1 MSAAQDPHWVTIEEF
16 DRIAAQEEDR
26 ELELF
31 EGEVLEVTF
40 PVWKHAA
47 IQERLVDLLRPLAA
61 NKGIVRSEVTYQI
74 ARAIRPVKRRAD
86 IAYVSADR
94 SRTAHA
100 SGILDGAPDLV
111 IEVLSPSNS
120 AGRMYRLERL
130 CLTNGCQ
137 EFWTVDL
144 EDPSIRIVRD
154 NVAIVYERGD
164 SIPLPMFDAGPIPVD
179 RVFEGIVERV

>member
-1 MSAAQDPHWVTIEEF
+1 MSAAQNTHWVTIEEF
-16 DRIAAQEEDR
+16 DRIAAGDDER

-40 PVWKHAA
+40 PIWKHAA

-61 NKGIVRSEVTYQI
+61 NKGIVRSEVAYQI
-74 ARAIRPVKRRAD
+74 ARVLRPVKRRAD
-86 IAYVSADR
+86 VAYVSADR
-94 SRTAHA
+94 SRAAHE

-120 AGRMYRLERL
+120 AGRMYRLEWL
-130 CLTNGCQ
+130 CMNNGCE

-144 EDPSIRIVRD
+144 ETQSIRVVGRSAT
-154 NVAIVYERGD
+154 NVYQCGD
-164 SIPLPMFDAGPIPVD
+164 SIPLTIFEADSLPVG
-179 RVFEGIVERV
+179 RVFEGIL